1 MCLYVFNYNTYDSF
15 PKNQAKKNA
24 DDSWKLVKGDREAV
38 ETFIAEHAVVANT
51 AAAVPARPIQQPC
64 MLQVVAHPHT
74 SLGLEPLVH
83 KKPKSTCISTSAAHG
98 SLLNTLG
105 SSSQFPWEKLLDPAR
120 NFEDHSFLKLGK
132 ELSESM
138 CTFLDLCSQYSK
150 HRTGKSTVLRDN
162 VKHVCSAWTIG
173 GTLKSN
179 IYRAANTVHRSP
191 SAVQ

>member
-1 MCLYVFNYNTYDSF
+1 
-15 PKNQAKKNA
+15 
-24 DDSWKLVKGDREAV
+24 
-38 ETFIAEHAVVANT
+38 
-51 AAAVPARPIQQPC
+51 

-105 SSSQFPWEKLLDPAR
+105 SSSQFPWEKLLDPGR

-132 ELSESM
+132 EFSESM

-150 HRTGKSTVLRDN
+150 HRTGKSTVLRDRMSN
-162 VKHVCSAWTIG
+162 MSAQLGQLEAHLNPIFTELQTLFTDLLPQSNKFQPDSQSFYACHRHIG
-173 GTLKSN
+173 ELK
-179 IYRAANTVHRSP
+179 T
-191 SAVQ
+191 